1 MADMKTIDE
10 IRRENL
16 ARLVEEAHGPTAF
29 AVQIERSQSQVS
41 QWLNASPDS
50 KSGKPRTISSA
61 SCRYIEQKTGKPDGW
76 MDQQIAEHEAS
87 PRNDVVARANHDGAL
102 AIPVSDA
109 WGSMGLGAPQPE
121 HEVIVSGVTVSMD
134 WVRNSLPRISHPSK
148 LSVLTAFGRSME
160 PTLEDGDTM
169 LVDRGISE
177 IREDGI
183 FVIALDDELYIKR
196 VQRRLP
202 DKAIIIKSDNPHYEP
217 MVVENGDRNKLEIL
231 GRVVWVWKGVK
242 L

>member
-1 MADMKTIDE
+1 MENEKNMFGE
-10 IRRENL
+10 RLQLVREHRQMNQSEL
-16 ARLVEEAHGPTAF
+16 ARRLGVSPQ
-29 AVQIERSQSQVS
+29 AVQKWEAGGMPKATRINEIARV
-41 QWLNASPDS
+41 LFLSPEELLYGDLQKILS
-50 KSGKPRTISSA
+50 KSS
-61 SCRYIEQKTGKPDGW
+61 D
-76 MDQQIAEHEAS
+76 AE
-87 PRNDVVARANHDGAL
+87 PPHDTL
-102 AIPVSDA
+102 MVPVSSA

-121 HEVIVSGVTVSMD
+121 HEAIVAGLTVSMD
-134 WVRNSLPRISHPSK
+134 WVRHSLPRISHPSR
-148 LSVLTAFGRSME
+148 LAVLTAFGRSME

-169 LVDRGISE
+169 LVDRGVSE

-183 FVIALDDELYIKR
+183 FVISLDDELYVKR

-231 GRVVWVWKGVK
+231 GRVVWVWKGIK

>member
-1 MADMKTIDE
+1 MKLI
-10 IRRENL
+10 ENL
-16 ARLVEEAHGPTAF
+16 AALM
-29 AVQIERSQSQVS
+29 ERSGDNPHSLARKVKARYGTSPSQPTLARILDGTSREPRRSSLQPVADYYGVS
-41 QWLNASPDS
+41 VDTLFDEDLTRKGEGAP
-50 KSGKPRTISSA
+50 
-61 SCRYIEQKTGKPDGW
+61 
-76 MDQQIAEHEAS
+76 AETPSTAVS
-87 PRNDVVARANHDGAL
+87 L
-102 AIPVSDA
+102 SIPVTNA

-217 MVVENGDRNKLEIL
+217 MVVENGDRSKLEIL